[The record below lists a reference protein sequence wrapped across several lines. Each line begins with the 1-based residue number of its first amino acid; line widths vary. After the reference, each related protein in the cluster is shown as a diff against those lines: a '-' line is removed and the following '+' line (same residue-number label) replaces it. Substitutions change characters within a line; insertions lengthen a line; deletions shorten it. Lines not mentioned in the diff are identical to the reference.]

1 MKELIWIDKDNLKND
16 KLIDCKVVKLYRKN
30 GELYSHHIVEK
41 YRVKSGE
48 FENNEYYLFR
58 LKDGKSVMNYNSED
72 YYELSRYLNISLK
85 YQIFMTY
92 EIDGPDDFGPIPVS
106 TEYRLSPKWRSLQKN
121 KKELVGIDFLTSS
134 F

>member
-16 KLIDCKVVKLYRKN
+16 RLLDYKIVKLYDKN

-41 YRVKSGE
+41 YRITDGE
-48 FENNEYYLFR
+48 FKDNEYYLFR
-58 LKDGKSVMNYNSED
+58 LKDGKSVMNYGPED
-72 YYELSRYLNISLK
+72 YYELSGYLDISLK

-92 EIDGPDDFGPIPVS
+92 EIDGPDDFRPIPIEPN
-106 TEYRLSPKWRSLQKN
+106 TRLKQKRR
-121 KKELVGIDFLTSS
+121 DFD